1 MHYGVKY
8 RSGRYP
14 YGSGDNPYQHSG
26 DFLSR
31 ARELK
36 KSGMTEK
43 EIAEALGFRSTGEY
57 RSAYS
62 IARNDQRRLDVARAK
77 SLSEDGLGA
86 TEIGRIMGKSES
98 TIRSLLNPD
107 AEANMDRAMK
117 TAETLKKEIKEKHI
131 LDVGVGVERELGVSG
146 QKLEDALGIL
156 AAEGYIVT
164 GISLP
169 QMSDPKKRTTVKVVC
184 EPGRF
189 DDVKAAQ
196 AHLYNN
202 PADIMPVG
210 EYHSVDGGKR
220 WDKRERPSSI
230 SSDRVQIRYGD
241 EGGLAKDGVIEI
253 RRGVPDLDLGKS
265 HYAQVRIMVDGTHYL
280 KGMAMYSDDIPDG
293 VDIVFNTNKS
303 KGTPKMEVLKPVK
316 DDPDNP
322 FGAYIKAD
330 GQSFYPD
337 PKGKY
342 KDPITG
348 ERRSLSAINKLKEEG
363 DWDKSS
369 KNLSS
374 QFLSKQPMEL
384 INKQLKLT
392 YADHQ
397 AEFEAIKAYTNPTV
411 KKQMLLEFSRK
422 CDAAA
427 IHLQAAALPRQET
440 RVILPVTKL
449 KDNEIYAPYLK
460 NGERV
465 VLIRYPHAGTFELP
479 ELVVNNRNPS
489 AKSILGNVT
498 DAVGINSKVAERLS
512 GADFDGDT
520 VVVIPV
526 NNKVRINTTRA
537 LKGLEHFEPKVRYS
551 TEGKTGVK
559 LMKKSEVQNQMG
571 TISNLITDMTL
582 RGAPESDIVKAV
594 KHSMVIIDAYKHK
607 LDYKQSEID
616 NDISTLKKR
625 WQLKYDEDG
634 NVIGSGGA
642 STLISKHKQTIS
654 VPERKGSPRIDPDT
668 GELIYKQ
675 SGRTYLDKKGNT
687 VQATTRSPLITE
699 TPDIRTLSSGTRQEN
714 AYADYAN
721 KVKALANQARKEWAA
736 TPGLKK
742 SSSAAKTYR
751 EEVDS
756 LMAKLDTSLRNSPKE
771 RRALALANSMVK
783 AKIQDNPELS
793 EKANKDTLAKVKR
806 TAMDDAR
813 VAVGAK
819 TKKIEITDRE
829 WEAIQAGAISDNT
842 LSQILR
848 FTDSDAIKQRAMPKT
863 TTTLSTAQTNK
874 IKAMQASG
882 YTIQEIAE
890 AIGASPST
898 VSKYLR
904 S

>member
-156 AAEGYIVT
+156 TAEGYIVT

-189 DDVKAAQ
+189 EDVKAAQ

-303 KGTPKMEVLKPVK
+303 KGTPKMEVFKPIK

-489 AKSILGNVT
+489 AKNILGNVT

-537 LKGLEHFEPKVRYS
+537 LRGLENFEPKVQYS
-551 TEGKTGVK
+551 TEGKTGVR

-742 SSSAAKTYR
+742 SSSAAKTYK

-756 LMAKLDTSLRNSPKE
+756 LMEKLDISLRNSPKE

-863 TTTLSTAQTNK
+863 TTSLSTAQTNK